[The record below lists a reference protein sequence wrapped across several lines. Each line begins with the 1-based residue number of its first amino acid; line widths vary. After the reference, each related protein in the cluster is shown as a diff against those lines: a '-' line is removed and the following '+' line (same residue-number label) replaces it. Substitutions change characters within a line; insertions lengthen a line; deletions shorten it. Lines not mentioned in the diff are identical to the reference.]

1 MSTEARAVFDTG
13 KLGSYAMPPAGWWRH
28 AWRVWVVFDNNA
40 DMWLCRYLQSGFR
53 HCYVLYHDGNTW
65 VSLDPTANYL
75 DVSVHGHLSA
85 DFDLPNW
92 LRSHG
97 YTVIPARLRRGDK
110 RPFHPAPFTCVEMAK
125 RFLGLR
131 SWRTVTPF
139 QLYKRLMAD
148 IQEENKT

>member
-1 MSTEARAVFDTG
+1 MTPEFPLDKSGNYFT
-13 KLGSYAMPPAGWWRH
+13 PPAGWWRMQ
-28 AWRVWVVFDNNA
+28 WRVWVVFDDNA
-40 DMWLCRYLQSGFR
+40 DMWICRFLQPGFR

-75 DVSVHGHLSA
+75 DVSVHGHLAA

-97 YTVIPARLRRGDK
+97 HTVIPARMSRGDK
-110 RPFHPAPFTCVEMAK
+110 RPFHFAPFTCVETVK

-131 SWRTVTPF
+131 CRWTLTPF
-139 QLYKRLMAD
+139 QLYKKLLMD
-148 IQEENKT
+148 ITREAA